1 MPANPA
7 QVVKHFY
14 SLDAD
19 SKFRTIL
26 SNVKEQ
32 RKRNQTEEGQ
42 KLIGRLLHVRH
53 FTASE
58 GKLVA
63 DLVSLNT
70 PKPQAKKSCGL
81 KIMEHLLMLIIRHL
95 IEKGLLHSC
104 IKGLAKGK
112 DRLDL
117 KVYLASATDMSC
129 DTK

>member
-1 MPANPA
+1 M
-7 QVVKHFY
+7 VKHFY
-14 SLDAD
+14 SLDDD

-26 SNVKEQ
+26 ANVKEQ
-32 RKRNQTEEGQ
+32 RKRNQTEDGQ
-42 KLIGRLLHVRH
+42 KLIGKLLHARH

-63 DLVSLNT
+63 DLVLLNT

-81 KIMEHLLMLIIRHL
+81 KIMEHLLVLVIRHL
-95 IEKGLLHSC
+95 IEKGHLIHSC

-117 KVYLASATDMSC
+117 KVYLASAADMSC